1 MGDEMAF
8 KFKHVYELSKSMN
21 KHKIKNQ
28 KIKKRQNFA

>member
-21 KHKIKNQ
+21 NHNIINQ
-28 KIKKRQNFA
+28 QI

>member
-21 KHKIKNQ
+21 KHEYSKPKN
-28 KIKKRQNFA
+28 